1 MNIKIEP
8 SAVGEGEGDQLMI
21 CIAGNHYPVPGIW
34 KSYTDVIVNLYNL
47 SGQLMWYGG
56 LHAAVN
62 DLSQNDLVPGRYFVE
77 IVSFTSRNRQI
88 IQVDIPY

>member
-1 MNIKIEP
+1 
-8 SAVGEGEGDQLMI
+8 
-21 CIAGNHYPVPGIW
+21 
-34 KSYTDVIVNLYNL
+34 
-47 SGQLMWYGG
+47 MWYGG